1 MSPLQRDVVTC
12 GYGQNLRSTWENVP
26 RIATRR
32 LALFRGLSRILRG
45 LSADDATDLERL
57 PEPLDRV
64 PAELG
69 ELVEEQDTVVRQ
81 GSLMSP
87 E

>member
-1 MSPLQRDVVTC
+1 
-12 GYGQNLRSTWENVP
+12 
-26 RIATRR
+26 

-45 LSADDATDLERL
+45 LSADDAIDLERL

-69 ELVEEQDTVVRQ
+69 ELVEE
-81 GSLMSP
+81 
-87 E
+87 